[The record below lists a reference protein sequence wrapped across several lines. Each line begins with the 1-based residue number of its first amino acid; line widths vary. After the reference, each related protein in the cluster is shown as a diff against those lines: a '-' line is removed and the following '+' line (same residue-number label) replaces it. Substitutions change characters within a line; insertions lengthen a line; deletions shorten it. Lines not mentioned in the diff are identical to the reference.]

1 MEIQKIISGAQTGA
15 DRAALDFAL
24 EYGIECGGWVPPGR
38 QAEDGPVAKQYHVW
52 EMESGGY
59 PERTEKNVEDSDGTL
74 IFSHGEL
81 TGGSLLTREY
91 AEKHGKPCLHID
103 FNRLIA
109 FDAAIDVNDWLSEY
123 RIAVLNVAGPRE
135 SKNPRIYQ
143 AVFKMLETVFYISII
158 SGVMP
163 DASGRAYDAPR
174 GEDNSAVYPASV
186 ADALD
191 TLAVD
196 ISAKTKAQI
205 ASMPDDTLSE
215 AGISL
220 GRWLRRQFGLSA
232 GNLKLLKACRDVSGK
247 PNLDADGAAMLIV
260 REFRKRLRKL
270 GHLRV
275 IK

>member
-1 MEIQKIISGAQTGA
+1 MEVQKIISGAQTGA

-24 EYGIECGGWVPPGR
+24 EYGIDCGGWVPPGR
-38 QAEDGPVAKQYHVW
+38 QAEDGPVAEYYKVW

-74 IFSHGEL
+74 IFSHGDL

-91 AEKHGKPCLHID
+91 ARQHGKPCLHID

-109 FDAAIDVNDWLSEY
+109 FDAAIDVNDWLSEH

-135 SKNPRIYQ
+135 SKDPEIYQ
-143 AVFKMLETVFYISII
+143 AVYKMLETVFYISII

-163 DASGRAYDAPR
+163 DVSGRTYDAPKS
-174 GEDNSAVYPASV
+174 EASAAVYPVTVSE
-186 ADALD
+186 ALD
-191 TLAVD
+191 TL
-196 ISAKTKAQI
+196 ITELSPKTKARI

-220 GRWLRRQFGLSA
+220 GRWLLREFGLSA
-232 GNLKLLKACRDVSGK
+232 GNQELLKACREVSGK

-260 REFRKRLRKL
+260 RELRNRLREF

>member
-1 MEIQKIISGAQTGA
+1 MEVQKIISGAQTGA

-24 EYGIECGGWVPPGR
+24 EYGIDCGGWVPPGR
-38 QAEDGPVAKQYHVW
+38 QAEDGPVPEHYNVW
-52 EMESGGY
+52 EMEAGGY

-81 TGGSLLTREY
+81 TGGSLLTWEY
-91 AEKHGKPCLHID
+91 AEKNGKPCLHID

-109 FDAAIDVNDWLSEY
+109 FDAAIDVNDWLSEH

-135 SKNPRIYQ
+135 SKDPEIYQ

-163 DASGRAYDAPR
+163 DASGRAYDAPK
-174 GEDNSAVYPASV
+174 GEDAAVVYPATVSE
-186 ADALD
+186 ALE
-191 TLAVD
+191 TLTAEL
-196 ISAKTKAQI
+196 SAKTKARI
-205 ASMPDDTLSE
+205 ASMPDAALSE

-220 GRWLRRQFGLSA
+220 GRWLRRQFGLNA
-232 GNLKLLKACRDVSGK
+232 ENQKLLKACRELSGK

-260 REFRKRLRKL
+260 RELRNRLRDL